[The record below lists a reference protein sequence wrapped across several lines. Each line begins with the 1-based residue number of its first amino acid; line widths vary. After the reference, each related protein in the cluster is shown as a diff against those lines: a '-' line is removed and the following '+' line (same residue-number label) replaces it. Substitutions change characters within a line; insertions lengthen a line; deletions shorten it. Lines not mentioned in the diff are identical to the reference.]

1 MPIFQRMLHFRVR
14 SEPDKEL
21 RVLEDDQ
28 GWLYIYRMLGSPD
41 YGPYMKEEILGMF
54 DIEPEPWRISKVR
67 MKPESEEDGDPG
79 EASAG

>member
-1 MPIFQRMLHFRVR
+1 MFQRMLHFRVR

-67 MKPESEEDGDPG
+67 MKPEPEGDLDPG
-79 EASAG
+79 KTSAG